1 MMLRPHLL
9 AILLAGLWAAGG
21 SANAQS
27 SGPALSIDAHANVHA
42 ISPDIYGINFF
53 WTLPALTDPAYSAAL
68 CAALAL
74 RPTARRWGG
83 DSTSTYQ
90 WKFDVENLADDWFY
104 ELLPNPVVEDTSA
117 CASGLPVTTSFNQYA
132 DLARTSG
139 GKILATVPAL
149 GWLPNVQPEMG
160 SQMLCSYPV
169 AQYGPQCAE
178 DPYAQNYPYTCGN
191 GVVYA
196 PDCSTNPVYI
206 ADNNPSFD
214 YAPSAPSFQAQWIEQ
229 MLTRY
234 GQGNQGG
241 IAIWSLDNE
250 PIWWDSTH
258 RDIHPKPNT
267 YDELFSVDLQY
278 AQAIKQADPTAL
290 VSGPVNDNWASL
302 WESKTDIEAG
312 WSSPGG
318 EWYSNPIDR
327 NAHNGTP
334 LLTWYLQQFSQ
345 YDQQHGQRLLDYVD
359 MHAYIAPGVLNDAV
373 NGVTPPETPAVQA
386 LRLESTREF
395 WDPTYIDSGDYWIV
409 DPNNNGAPI
418 APYYIPRVEQIIQQ
432 TYPGTKLAITEY
444 NWYALDTVN
453 GALAQA
459 DLLGIFGAYGLDLA
473 TLWGPP
479 APTDPGAYA
488 FQIYRNYDGI
498 GGAFGETGVQGVSGD
513 QSQLAIYAAVRS
525 DLNLTAMV
533 INKTGG
539 ALTSTLSLANF
550 QAGPKA
556 QVWEYSGANL
566 GAIVAQPGIATGGN
580 NLSAT
585 FPANSITLLVIPPAT
600 FPVPKPVV
608 AAVTSA
614 ASYATAV
621 APGQMVIVWGSN
633 MGPTALAGLAL
644 DSNGM
649 VSNSV
654 AGVQVLF
661 DGIPAPIVYVSA
673 TQIAVVTPYFGTID
687 ATTHVQVEY
696 QGVRSDPF
704 QVAVQATAPG
714 LFTANATGT
723 GPGAILNQDGV
734 TLNSANAPASVG
746 SIVSLWGTGEG
757 VTNPP
762 GVNGRLA
769 IGVLPAPLAAVS
781 VTIGGLPATLTYH
794 GAAPGL
800 MPGVFQIDAQVPQK
814 VQPGNSVKVVVTIG
828 GATTQAGVTMA
839 VE

>member
-1 MMLRPHLL
+1 MMLRPHLP
-9 AILLAGLWAAGG
+9 AVLLAGVWAAGW
-21 SANAQS
+21 SAYAQS
-27 SGPALSIDAHANVHA
+27 SGPALSIDVTANRHA

-53 WTLPALTDPAYSAAL
+53 WTLPALTDPTYSAAL
-68 CAALAL
+68 CAAEAL
-74 RPTARRWGG
+74 RPTTRRWGG

-90 WKFDVENLADDWFY
+90 WKFDVENLANDWFY
-104 ELLPNPVVEDTSA
+104 ELLPNPVVQDTSA

-132 DLARTSG
+132 DLARTTG
-139 GKILATVPAL
+139 GKILATVPVL
-149 GWLPNVQPEMG
+149 GWLPNVQPETG
-160 SQMLCSYPV
+160 SQMLCSYSV
-169 AQYGPQCAE
+169 AEYGPQCAE
-178 DPYAQNYPYTCGN
+178 DPYGQYYPYTCGN

-206 ADNNPSFD
+206 ADNKPSFD
-214 YAPSAPSFQAQWIEQ
+214 YAPSDQTFQAQWIEQ

-258 RDIHPKPNT
+258 RDIHPNPNT
-267 YDELFSVDLQY
+267 YNELFSVDLQY

-312 WSSPGG
+312 WNSPGG
-318 EWYSNPIDR
+318 QWYSNPVDR
-327 NAHNGTP
+327 IAHNNTP

-345 YDQQHGQRLLDYVD
+345 YEQQHGQRLLDYVD
-359 MHAYIAPGVLNDAV
+359 MHAYIAPAALNDAV
-373 NGVTPPETPAVQA
+373 NGVTPPETAAIQA

-395 WDPTYIDSGDYWIV
+395 WDPTYVDNGDYWIV

-418 APYYIPRVEQIIQQ
+418 APYYIPRVQQIIQQ
-432 TYPGTKLAITEY
+432 YYQGTKLAITEY
-444 NWYALDTVN
+444 NWYALDTLN
-453 GALAQA
+453 GGLAQA

-498 GGAFGETGVQGVSGD
+498 GGAFGETGVQGVSAD

-525 DLNLTAMV
+525 DLNLTAVV

-539 ALTSTLSLANF
+539 DLTSTLSLANF
-550 QAGPKA
+550 QAGQTA
-556 QVWEYSGANL
+556 QVWQYSGANL

-585 FPANSITLLVIPPAT
+585 FPANSITMLVIPPAT
-600 FPVPKPVV
+600 FPVPKPMV

-614 ASYATAV
+614 ASYAPAV

-644 DSNGM
+644 DSNGL

-673 TQIAVVTPYFGTID
+673 TQIAVVTPYFGTTS

-704 QVAVQATAPG
+704 PVAVQATAPG

-723 GPGAILNQDGV
+723 GQGAILNQDGV
-734 TLNSANAPASVG
+734 TLNSANAPASPG

-757 VTNPP
+757 VTDPP
-762 GVNGRLA
+762 GVDGRLA

-781 VTIGGLPATLTYH
+781 VTIQGLPATVTYH

-814 VQPGNSVKVVVTIG
+814 VQPGNSVPVIVTIG
-828 GATTQAGVTMA
+828 GATTQTGVTLA